1 MIVQL
6 RKGWDDGNSS
16 TLILSLMLLLAR
28 DDPAHIVAITHG
40 HSVIQKPPVRP
51 TAGTALI
58 Q

>member
-1 MIVQL
+1 VQL